1 MGTESG
7 TDMTMVGYRHAGSVQ
22 FTENINFILIIFKRP
37 HNVFLKFYPQV
48 SHVPVKLPPQL
59 LVHELVSVRQAVPL
73 WVTVTVAHGN
83 VWCGGIRK

>member
-7 TDMTMVGYRHAGSVQ
+7 TDMTVGYRHAGSVK
-22 FTENINFILIIFKRP
+22 FTENIKFYINNINRP

-73 WVTVTVAHGN
+73 WVTVMYAHGN
-83 VWCGGIRK
+83 VCCGGIRK